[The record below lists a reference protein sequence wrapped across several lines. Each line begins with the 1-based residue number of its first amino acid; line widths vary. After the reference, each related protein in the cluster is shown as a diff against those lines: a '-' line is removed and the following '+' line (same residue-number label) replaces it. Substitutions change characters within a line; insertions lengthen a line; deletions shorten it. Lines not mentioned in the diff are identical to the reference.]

1 MEKVKRTPAKLS
13 NLVESFELE
22 IINKGADFDTREITI
37 PDVNRPA
44 LQLVGFYDYFEPR
57 RLQILGKAEMTYLN
71 AMDEKERIVALDNLM
86 RCELPALIVSHNM
99 EVLPELVELAQK
111 HGRTLLRTSLQT
123 VNLTSH
129 IIDYL
134 NRALAPQIVR
144 HGVLM
149 NIYGQGV
156 LILGDSGIGKSE
168 TAIELLKRGHRLVAD
183 DAVEIRQV
191 SNNLYGT
198 APEIIRH
205 YVEIRGVGIIEVQK
219 LFGMGAVQ
227 FETEIDLVIQL
238 EQWVEGKFYDRLGLG
253 EDSYTMLGVSLPYVT
268 IPVRPGRN
276 LAGIVEIATMKNR
289 QMKYGENSAY
299 DFVMQFDQKV
309 DEMTRKA
316 RENG

>member
-1 MEKVKRTPAKLS
+1 MEKVKRTPAKLN
-13 NLVESFELE
+13 NLVENFELE

-71 AMDEKERIVALDNLM
+71 AMDERERVVALDNLM